1 MIGAGQHIVIA
12 GAGSVGCYV
21 GGCLALAGRK
31 VTLLARP
38 RIERALRDGGL
49 RVSDLDGRDRLA
61 DADAIA
67 ASTDPAVLTGADIV
81 LVTVKSV
88 ATEDR
93 ARLIAKHA
101 RADATVVSLQ
111 NGIDNAA
118 RLKALVAGRPV
129 LAGMVPFNV
138 VQPADGE
145 QPLHVHRASE
155 GTVLVQ
161 VGMPGLAELLS
172 VEGCAVAAHPDI
184 QGVLWGKLLFNL
196 NNALVALSDLPLAQ
210 ELAERRWRLV
220 LARQIREALAAM
232 KAGGIRPVAAAGSAP
247 PALLPFSACPIGC
260 SAGWRGGCW
269 RSIRRLAPPCGT
281 IFSTAVRPRSK
292 PCKEP
297 SSTWP
302 NEPAPPHRPSNVPS
316 RSSARPNGPER
327 DRRNSGPMRSPDGQA
342 GALVRDP

>member
-81 LVTVKSV
+81 LVTVKSG
-88 ATEDR
+88 ATEDM

-247 PALLPFSACPIGC
+247 PALLPFILSLPDWLFGRLA
-260 SAGWRGGCW
+260 
-269 RSIRRLAPPCGT
+269 RRLLAIDPQ
-281 IFSTAVRPRSK
+281 A
-292 PCKEP
+292 
-297 SSTWP
+297 
-302 NEPAPPHRPSNVPS
+302 
-316 RSSARPNGPER
+316 RSSMWDDFQHRRPTEIEALQGAVLDLAKRTGTAAPAIER
-327 DRRNSGPMRSPDGQA
+327 TV
-342 GALVRDP
+342 ALVRAAERAGAGPPKLGPDAFA

>member
-1 MIGAGQHIVIA
+1 
-12 GAGSVGCYV
+12 
-21 GGCLALAGRK
+21 
-31 VTLLARP
+31 
-38 RIERALRDGGL
+38 
-49 RVSDLDGRDRLA
+49 DLDGRDRLA

-81 LVTVKSV
+81 LVTVKSG
-88 ATEDR
+88 ATEDM

-161 VGMPGLAELLS
+161 VDMPGLAELLS
-172 VEGCAVAAHPDI
+172 VEGCAVAAHPGI

-247 PALLPFSACPIGC
+247 PALLPFILSLPDWLFGRLA
-260 SAGWRGGCW
+260 
-269 RSIRRLAPPCGT
+269 RRLLA
-281 IFSTAVRPRSK
+281 ID
-292 PCKEP
+292 
-297 SSTWP
+297 
-302 NEPAPPHRPSNVPS
+302 PHA
-316 RSSARPNGPER
+316 RSSMWDDFQHRRPTEIEALQGAVLDLAKRTGTAAPAIER
-327 DRRNSGPMRSPDGQA
+327 TV
-342 GALVRDP
+342 ALVRAAERAGAGPPKLGPDAFA